1 MSIDIKKELR
11 KGKINRGIRSTIRH
25 LILLVLAAV
34 WLVPIVWLVATSFSG
49 YRGINFT
56 TFFPE
61 SYTLDNYTNV
71 LFHPDSSPS
80 GSSTRWWWQ
89 SSTASSPPASC

>member
-1 MSIDIKKELR
+1 MTQTMSIDTKKELR

-71 LFHPDSSPS
+71 LFHPDSVAQFPQWFVN
-80 GSSTRWWWQ
+80 TLVV
-89 SSTASSPPASC
+89 AIFN